1 MFLEFL
7 LPPFD
12 SNILSG
18 AFSDSQHLSVMGEQK
33 SEMHSSRGLGV
44 RGNAYGET
52 AILTRASAEGII
64 APGHE
69 NEPDWDDNDSHV
81 RRRSNE
87 VRHHS
92 CRRWIGRINC
102 SDAA

>member
-1 MFLEFL
+1 MCQQFL
-7 LPPFD
+7 LLPFV

-18 AFSDSQHLSVMGEQK
+18 AFSDSQHLSVMDEQK

-69 NEPDWDDNDSHV
+69 NEPDWDDNDSHL

-87 VRHHS
+87 V
-92 CRRWIGRINC
+92 
-102 SDAA
+102 